1 MNSAPRARVRLTRQS
16 LQVRLTVL
24 TMSICLFSLWG
35 LAGYLLQ
42 HVNEHISE
50 SLSAQ
55 QHDVV
60 QLHGNAINAELAT
73 RLQTAERVTELFS
86 AKLMAEPLALQAFLE
101 GRPVL
106 PFLFNGGTFI
116 TDTKGVAIAAVPASL
131 GRLGLNFSD
140 RDSVAHAL
148 SHNASKISKPVIGKN
163 IKQPVVSFA
172 APIRDGAGS
181 VIGSFVGVID
191 LSKPNFLDGVLNA
204 KFGQSGQYT
213 LVSKDWE
220 LVVSSSNRALTLK
233 PVPHLELGP
242 GLDQLLSGKTGFA
255 VLRNTQG
262 QSLLVSAQD
271 LPIANWTLLASIPV
285 DEVFAPMAHIRHTL
299 IVATLLVSLLTAGLV
314 FWLLRH
320 QLGPIDATAQSVTAQ
335 ARGEVPL
342 QLLPSGRQDEL
353 GQLIQAFNA
362 LLSMLFQ
369 REAALKANEQAL
381 AETAKHLEQAQ
392 TISQLGNWSFGLKD
406 NTTTWSRQMYVM
418 FRVDPGSFTPSFDS
432 FMKAVHKEDRALV
445 ESALKAALTTGT
457 PHQLEHRVV
466 LTGGQV
472 KWLLQRGHTELDA
485 QGKPVRLVGTVQ
497 DITER
502 KLSETALA
510 QSHDL
515 LKTIVETMPMRV
527 FWKNTDLRYMG
538 CNTAFARDA
547 GKQTPTDLIGRND
560 HDMGWAAQAD
570 LYRADDMAVMVNDAP
585 RIAFEEP
592 QSTPNGDT
600 IWLRTSKIPLKDR
613 AGLIVGV
620 LGLYE
625 DITQQKR
632 DDERLQKL
640 SLVAEQSP
648 FGIAITDLQERFE
661 YVNPAFT
668 RKTGYAAAELLG
680 NTPRMMHSGMNDPAV
695 YTQLWAQLKTG
706 QAWEGEIINRRRDGS
721 TYVDR
726 SIITPLREGDAGV
739 THYVSIQEDVTQ
751 QQQTAAELARYQNQ
765 LEEWVAQRTLALT
778 RAEFL
783 NNQAL
788 DLAKAGP
795 WDIDFSQGD
804 AHITS
809 SARTV
814 AILGVPDRQNFRY
827 AIHDDMY
834 LPAAQADPVLAAQ
847 ALKGY
852 QDALAGDGSLLDI
865 NFPYRRPV
873 DGREIWLRIKG
884 DILRNHQ
891 GKPTHVYGVMMDI
904 TATRQ
909 AEEALRQAKA
919 DADAASRSKS
929 EFLANMSHEIRTPLN
944 AISGMA
950 RLIGQ
955 GTLSTE
961 QRERLGKLELAGDH
975 LLRTI
980 NNILDLSK
988 IEAGKFEL
996 TKDSL
1001 RIDDVV
1007 SSVTTILA
1015 DRAQTKQIRLDSHV
1029 DAFPAHL
1036 LGDQTRLTQAL
1047 LNLATNAVKFTE
1059 TGSVSVAARLVDDSA
1074 DSVLVKFE
1082 VRDTGVG
1089 IAGDALHRVF
1099 NAFEQADNSTARQ
1112 HGGTGLGLAI
1122 TRHIAQLMGGEA
1134 GAESTLGQGSLFWF
1148 TARLGKAADAAVAP
1162 HADEDWSL
1170 VLHTQFAGRHVLL
1183 AEDDAFNQ
1191 EIALM
1196 LLQDVGQHADLAAD
1210 GREAVA
1216 KAQQVRYD
1224 LILMDMQMPHMDG
1237 LEAARRIRQMAG
1249 CGQVPILAL
1258 TGNAFA
1264 EDRARCLAA
1273 GMDDFVTKP
1282 IDPPKLYRAMV
1293 QAYRRADGG
1302 DNA

>member
-1 MNSAPRARVRLTRQS
+1 MNSVPRTRVRFTWQSLRARLTA
-16 LQVRLTVL
+16 LTL
-24 TMSICLFSLWG
+24 SICLLSLWG

-42 HVNEHISE
+42 HAEEHLRE

-55 QHDVV
+55 QRDVV
-60 QLHGNAINAELAT
+60 RLHGISINNELNERLEALERIALSIDTSLAT
-73 RLQTAERVTELFS
+73 RTAALQTLLQER
-86 AKLMAEPLALQAFLE
+86 PL
-101 GRPVL
+101 L
-106 PFLFNGGTFI
+106 PLLFNGGHFI
-116 TDTKGVAIAAVPASL
+116 VDAQGTAIASVPTA
-131 GRLGLNFSD
+131 LNRVGVNYSD
-140 RDSVAHAL
+140 RDHVSHAL
-148 SHNASKISKPVIGKN
+148 KHNASKISKPVMGKLLQ
-163 IKQPVVSFA
+163 KPVVSMA
-172 APIRDGAGS
+172 VPLRDEAGTAIGAM
-181 VIGSFVGVID
+181 IGVID
-191 LSKPNFLDGVLNA
+191 LSKPSFLDAVLTA
-204 KFGQSGQYT
+204 RYGQSGHYT
-213 LVSKDWE
+213 LVSRDWE
-220 LVVSSSNRALTLK
+220 LVVSSSTRELALK
-233 PVPHLELGP
+233 PLPQLALGD
-242 GLDQLLSGKTGFA
+242 GLDQLLAGTVETA
-255 VLRNTQG
+255 LLPNTAG
-262 QSLLVSAQD
+262 ENMLVSAQD
-271 LPIANWTLLASIPV
+271 IPAANWVLLTAIPAQ
-285 DEVFAPMAHIRHTL
+285 EVFAPMAHIRHTL
-299 IVATLLVSLLTAGLV
+299 IVATLLVSLLAAGLV

-335 ARGEVPL
+335 ARGETPL
-342 QLLPSGRQDEL
+342 QLLPSDRQDEV

-362 LLSMLFQ
+362 LLSMLFK
-369 REAALKANEQAL
+369 RETALKANEQAL

-392 TISQLGNWSFGLKD
+392 AISQLGNWSFGLKD
-406 NTTTWSRQMYVM
+406 NTTIWSRQMYAM
-418 FRVDPGSFTPSFDS
+418 FRVDPASFTPNFDK
-432 FMKAVHKEDRALV
+432 FMKAVHKDDRAVV
-445 ESALKAALTTGT
+445 ESALKAALTTGVA
-457 PHQLEHRVV
+457 HQLEHRVV
-466 LTGGQV
+466 LAGGQV

-485 QGKPVRLVGTVQ
+485 QGQPARLVGTVQ

-527 FWKNTDLRYMG
+527 FWKGTDLRYLG

-592 QSTPNGDT
+592 QTTPDGHT

-613 AGLIVGV
+613 TSQIVGV

-668 RKTGYAAAELLG
+668 RKTGYTVTELLG
-680 NTPRMMHSGMNDPAV
+680 NTPRMLHSGMNDPAV
-695 YTQLWAQLKTG
+695 YTRLWAQLKTG

-751 QQQTAAELARYQNQ
+751 QKQTAEELARYQNQ
-765 LEEWVAQRTLALT
+765 LEEWVAQRTQALT

-814 AILGVPDRQNFRY
+814 AILGVPDREDFRY

-847 ALKGY
+847 ALQGY
-852 QDALAGDGSLLDI
+852 QDALAGDGNLLDI
-865 NFPYRRPV
+865 SFPYRRPV
-873 DGREIWLRIKG
+873 DGEHIWLRIKG
-884 DILRNHQ
+884 DILRNDQ
-891 GKPTHVYGVMMDI
+891 GKPTHVFGVMMDI
-904 TATRQ
+904 TATRL

-919 DADAASRSKS
+919 EADAASRSKS

-955 GTLSTE
+955 GTLSAE

-996 TKDSL
+996 TLDRL
-1001 RIDDVV
+1001 QIDDVV

-1015 DRAQTKQIRLDSHV
+1015 ERALTKQIRLDSHV

-1047 LNLATNAVKFTE
+1047 LNLATNAIKFTE
-1059 TGSVSVAARLVDDSA
+1059 TGSVSVVARLVDDSA
-1074 DSVLVKFE
+1074 NGVLVKFE
-1082 VRDTGVG
+1082 VRDTGIG

-1099 NAFEQADNSTARQ
+1099 NAFEQADNSNARQ

-1122 TRHIAQLMGGEA
+1122 TRHIAELMGGDA
-1134 GAESTLGQGSLFWF
+1134 GVESTLGQGSLFWF
-1148 TARLGKAADAAVAP
+1148 TARLGKVADTAVVP
-1162 HADEDWSL
+1162 HAEEDWSM
-1170 VLHTQFAGRHVLL
+1170 VLQTQFAGRHVLL

-1216 KAQQVRYD
+1216 KAERRHYD

-1237 LEAARRIRQMAG
+1237 LEAARRIRQMDG
-1249 CGQVPILAL
+1249 CGQVPIVAL

-1293 QAYRRADGG
+1293 LAYRRLDGS